1 MEKKISYLN
10 RNFQDYR
17 ESLINF
23 SKEYYPTLTDT
34 FNDASIGSWI
44 IDIMAGVSD
53 NISYLADRVYQET
66 SVNSAQQMSSSFER
80 KSQSHP
86 FFENALRISRIFSSA
101 VFPARSS
108 EIV

>member
-34 FNDASIGSWI
+34 FNDLYKGGLKPVPNNYFGRE
-44 IDIMAGVSD
+44 DLM
-53 NISYLADRVYQET
+53 
-66 SVNSAQQMSSSFER
+66 
-80 KSQSHP
+80 
-86 FFENALRISRIFSSA
+86 
-101 VFPARSS
+101 
-108 EIV
+108 